1 MQRTFIRTSCC
12 LAAAVALIVT
22 ASSYAAYPDKPVRMI
37 VPFPP
42 GGGTDVVAR
51 AIAQKLGDQWGQ
63 SVVVDNRPGAASMVG
78 TEMLAHA
85 VADGYTIGFVSM
97 SHTINPSIY
106 KKLPF
111 DPIADFAPVVL
122 AATAPNVLV
131 VNPAVGAKSVAE
143 LVQVAKARPGKLN
156 FPSSGNGGVSHLSME
171 MFRYAAGIDIVHVPY
186 RGAGPAL
193 TALLANE
200 TQLMMATTPVAL
212 PQMKAGRLIAL
223 ATTGLKRSPLAA
235 DIPTVA
241 ESGYPGFE
249 ADTWYGMLAPA
260 KMPPALVNQINAAVV
275 KMLTQPDFKERL
287 AHEGAQPAG
296 GTPAQ
301 FAAYIKMEIE
311 KWAKIVRMAKVKI
324 E

>member
-1 MQRTFIRTSCC
+1 M
-12 LAAAVALIVT
+12 AVAVT
-22 ASSYAAYPDKPVRMI
+22 GATCAVAATYPEKPVRMV

-51 AIAQKLGDQWGQ
+51 AIALKLSEQWGQ

-78 TEMLAHA
+78 TEMLARA
-85 VADGYTIGFVSM
+85 VPDGYTLGFVSM

-111 DPIADFAPVVL
+111 DPIADFSPVVL

-131 VNPAVGAKSVAE
+131 VSPGVGAKSVAE
-143 LVQVAKARPGKLN
+143 LVQIAKSRPGKLN

-223 ATTGLKRSPLAA
+223 ATTGLKRSSLAPE
-235 DIPTVA
+235 IPTVA
-241 ESGYPGFE
+241 EAGYPGFE

-260 KMPPALVNQINAAVV
+260 KVPPALLNQANAAVT
-275 KMLTQPDFKERL
+275 KMLTQADFKERL

-301 FAAYIKMEIE
+301 FAAHIKSEIE

>member
-1 MQRTFIRTSCC
+1 M
-12 LAAAVALIVT
+12 AVAVAGT
-22 ASSYAAYPDKPVRMI
+22 TCAFAAAYPDKPVRMV

-51 AIAQKLGDQWGQ
+51 AIALKLTEQWGQ

-78 TEMLAHA
+78 TEMLARA
-85 VADGYTIGFVSM
+85 VPDGYTLGFVSM

-111 DPIADFAPVVL
+111 DPIADFSPVAL

-131 VNPAVGAKSVAE
+131 VNPGVGAKSVAE
-143 LVQVAKARPGKLN
+143 LVQIAKARPGKLN

-223 ATTGLKRSPLAA
+223 ATTGLKRSSLAPE
-235 DIPTVA
+235 IPTVA
-241 ESGYPGFE
+241 EAGYPGFE

-260 KMPPALVNQINAAVV
+260 KVPPALVNQANAAVT
-275 KMLTQPDFKERL
+275 KMLTQADFKERL

-301 FAAYIKMEIE
+301 FATHIKSEIE
-311 KWAKIVRMAKVKI
+311 KWAKIVRMARVKI

>member
-1 MQRTFIRTSCC
+1 MSGFA
-12 LAAAVALIVT
+12 LAFALAFALTAGAVVAG
-22 ASSYAAYPDKPVRMI
+22 YPDKPVRLI

-51 AIAQKLGDQWGQ
+51 AIALKLAEQWGQ
-63 SVVVDNRPGAASMVG
+63 SVVVDNRPGAASMIG
-78 TEMLAHA
+78 TELLARA
-85 VADGYTIGFVSM
+85 VPDGYTLGFVSM

-106 KKLPF
+106 RKLPF
-111 DPIADFAPVVL
+111 DPVADFAPIALV
-122 AATAPNVLV
+122 ATAPNVLV
-131 VNPAVGAKSVAE
+131 VNPGVGAKSVAD
-143 LVQVAKARPGKLN
+143 LVQIAKARPGNLN

-171 MFRYAAGIDIVHVPY
+171 MFRYAAGIDITHVPY

-193 TALLANE
+193 TSLLANE

-212 PQMKAGRLIAL
+212 PQMKGGRLIAL
-223 ATTGLKRSPLAA
+223 ATTGLKRSPLAPE
-235 DIPTVA
+235 IPTVA

-260 KMPPALVNQINAAVV
+260 KIPPALVTQVSAAMM
-275 KMLTQPDFKERL
+275 KMLALADFKLRL

-296 GTPAQ
+296 GTPVQ
-301 FAAYIKMEIE
+301 FGAYIKTEID
-311 KWAKIVRMAKVKI
+311 KWAKIVRMANVRI

>member
-1 MQRTFIRTSCC
+1 M
-12 LAAAVALIVT
+12 AVAVAAT
-22 ASSYAAYPDKPVRMI
+22 TCAFAAAYPDKPVRMV

-51 AIAQKLGDQWGQ
+51 AIALKLTEQWGQ

-78 TEMLAHA
+78 TEMLARA
-85 VADGYTIGFVSM
+85 VPDGYTLGFVSM

-111 DPIADFAPVVL
+111 DPIADFSPVAL

-131 VNPAVGAKSVAE
+131 VNPGVGAKSVAE
-143 LVQVAKARPGKLN
+143 LVQIAKARPGKLN

-223 ATTGLKRSPLAA
+223 ATTGLKRSSLAPE
-235 DIPTVA
+235 IPTVA
-241 ESGYPGFE
+241 EAGYPGFE

-260 KMPPALVNQINAAVV
+260 KVPPALVNQANAAVT
-275 KMLTQPDFKERL
+275 KMLTQADFKERL

-301 FAAYIKMEIE
+301 FATHIKSEIE
-311 KWAKIVRMAKVKI
+311 KWAKIVRTAKVKI

>member
-1 MQRTFIRTSCC
+1 M
-12 LAAAVALIVT
+12 AVAVT
-22 ASSYAAYPDKPVRMI
+22 GATCAVAATYPEKPVRMV

-51 AIAQKLGDQWGQ
+51 AIALKLTEQWGQ

-78 TEMLAHA
+78 TEMLARA
-85 VADGYTIGFVSM
+85 VPDGYTLGFVSM

-106 KKLPF
+106 NKLPF
-111 DPIADFAPVVL
+111 DPIADFSPVVL

-131 VNPAVGAKSVAE
+131 VSPGVGAKSVAE
-143 LVQVAKARPGKLN
+143 LVQIAKSRPGKLN

-223 ATTGLKRSPLAA
+223 ATTGLKRSSLAPE
-235 DIPTVA
+235 IPTVA
-241 ESGYPGFE
+241 EAGYPGFE

-260 KMPPALVNQINAAVV
+260 KVPPALVNQANAAVT
-275 KMLTQPDFKERL
+275 KMLTQADFKERL

-301 FAAYIKMEIE
+301 FAAHIKSEIE
-311 KWAKIVRMAKVKI
+311 KWAKIVRMARVKI

>member
-1 MQRTFIRTSCC
+1 M
-12 LAAAVALIVT
+12 AVAVT
-22 ASSYAAYPDKPVRMI
+22 GATCAVAATYPEKPVRMV

-51 AIAQKLGDQWGQ
+51 AIALKLTEQWGQ

-78 TEMLAHA
+78 TEMLARA
-85 VADGYTIGFVSM
+85 VPDGYTLGFVSM

-111 DPIADFAPVVL
+111 DPIADFSPVAL

-131 VNPAVGAKSVAE
+131 VNPGVGAKSVAE
-143 LVQVAKARPGKLN
+143 LVQIAKARPGKLN

-186 RGAGPAL
+186 HGAGPAL

-223 ATTGLKRSPLAA
+223 ATTGLKRSSLAPE
-235 DIPTVA
+235 IPTVA
-241 ESGYPGFE
+241 EAGYPGFE

-260 KMPPALVNQINAAVV
+260 KVPPALVNQANAAVT
-275 KMLTQPDFKERL
+275 KMLTQADFKERL

-301 FAAYIKMEIE
+301 FATHIKSEIE
-311 KWAKIVRMAKVKI
+311 KWSKIVRMAKVKI

>member
-1 MQRTFIRTSCC
+1 M
-12 LAAAVALIVT
+12 AVAVT
-22 ASSYAAYPDKPVRMI
+22 GATCAVAATYPEKPVRMV

-51 AIAQKLGDQWGQ
+51 AIALKLTEQWGQ

-78 TEMLAHA
+78 TEMLARA
-85 VADGYTIGFVSM
+85 VPDGYTLGFVSM

-111 DPIADFAPVVL
+111 DPIADFSPVAL

-131 VNPAVGAKSVAE
+131 VNPGVGAKSVAE
-143 LVQVAKARPGKLN
+143 LVQIAKARPGKLN

-223 ATTGLKRSPLAA
+223 ATTGLKRSSLAPE
-235 DIPTVA
+235 IPTVA
-241 ESGYPGFE
+241 EAGYPGFE

-260 KMPPALVNQINAAVV
+260 KVPPVLVNQANAAVT
-275 KMLTQPDFKERL
+275 KMLTQADFKERL

-301 FAAYIKMEIE
+301 FAAHIKSEIE
-311 KWAKIVRMAKVKI
+311 KWAKIVRMARVKI

>member
-1 MQRTFIRTSCC
+1 M
-12 LAAAVALIVT
+12 AVAVAGT
-22 ASSYAAYPDKPVRMI
+22 TCAFAAAYPDKPVRMV

-51 AIAQKLGDQWGQ
+51 AIALKLTEQWGQ

-78 TEMLAHA
+78 TEMLARA
-85 VADGYTIGFVSM
+85 VPDGYTLGFVSM

-111 DPIADFAPVVL
+111 DPIADFSPVAL

-131 VNPAVGAKSVAE
+131 VNPGVGAKSVAE
-143 LVQVAKARPGKLN
+143 LVQIAKARPGKLN
-156 FPSSGNGGVSHLSME
+156 FPSSGNGGVSHLSMG

-223 ATTGLKRSPLAA
+223 ATTGLKRSSLAPE
-235 DIPTVA
+235 IPTVA
-241 ESGYPGFE
+241 EAGYPGFE

-260 KMPPALVNQINAAVV
+260 KVPPALVNQANAAVT
-275 KMLTQPDFKERL
+275 KMLTQADFKERL

-301 FAAYIKMEIE
+301 FAAHNKSEIE

>member
-1 MQRTFIRTSCC
+1 M
-12 LAAAVALIVT
+12 AVAVAGT
-22 ASSYAAYPDKPVRMI
+22 TCAFAAAYPDKPVRMV

-51 AIAQKLGDQWGQ
+51 AIALKLTEQWGQ

-78 TEMLAHA
+78 TEMLARA
-85 VADGYTIGFVSM
+85 VPDGYTLGFVSM

-111 DPIADFAPVVL
+111 DPIADFSPVVL

-131 VNPAVGAKSVAE
+131 VSPGVGAKSVAE
-143 LVQVAKARPGKLN
+143 LVQIAKSRPGKLN

-223 ATTGLKRSPLAA
+223 ATTGLKRSSLAPE
-235 DIPTVA
+235 IPTVA
-241 ESGYPGFE
+241 EAGYPGFE

-260 KMPPALVNQINAAVV
+260 KVPPALVNQANAAVT
-275 KMLTQPDFKERL
+275 KMLTQADFKERL

-301 FAAYIKMEIE
+301 FATYIKSEIE

>member
-1 MQRTFIRTSCC
+1 M
-12 LAAAVALIVT
+12 AVAVAGT
-22 ASSYAAYPDKPVRMI
+22 TCAFAAAYPDKPVRMV

-51 AIAQKLGDQWGQ
+51 AIALKLTEQWGQ

-78 TEMLAHA
+78 TEMLARA
-85 VADGYTIGFVSM
+85 VPDGYTLGFVSM
-97 SHTINPSIY
+97 SHTINPSIH

-111 DPIADFAPVVL
+111 DPIADFSPVAL

-131 VNPAVGAKSVAE
+131 VNPGVGAKSVAE
-143 LVQVAKARPGKLN
+143 LVQIAKSRPGKLN

-223 ATTGLKRSPLAA
+223 ATTGLKRSSLAPE
-235 DIPTVA
+235 IPTVA
-241 ESGYPGFE
+241 EAGYPGFE

-260 KMPPALVNQINAAVV
+260 KVPPALVNQANAAVT
-275 KMLTQPDFKERL
+275 KMLTQADFKERL

-301 FAAYIKMEIE
+301 FAAHIKSEIE
-311 KWAKIVRMAKVKI
+311 KWAKIVRMARVKI

>member
-1 MQRTFIRTSCC
+1 M
-12 LAAAVALIVT
+12 AVAVAGT
-22 ASSYAAYPDKPVRMI
+22 TCAFAAAYPDKPVRMV

-51 AIAQKLGDQWGQ
+51 AIALKLTEQWGQ

-78 TEMLAHA
+78 TEMLARA
-85 VADGYTIGFVSM
+85 VPDGYTLGFVSM

-111 DPIADFAPVVL
+111 DPIADFSPVAL

-131 VNPAVGAKSVAE
+131 VNPGVGAKSVAE
-143 LVQVAKARPGKLN
+143 LVQIAKARPGKLN

-223 ATTGLKRSPLAA
+223 ATTGLKRSSLAPE
-235 DIPTVA
+235 IPTVA
-241 ESGYPGFE
+241 EAGYPGFE

-260 KMPPALVNQINAAVV
+260 KVPPALVNQANAAVT
-275 KMLTQPDFKERL
+275 KMLTQADFKERL

-301 FAAYIKMEIE
+301 FATYIKSEIE

>member
-1 MQRTFIRTSCC
+1 M
-12 LAAAVALIVT
+12 AVAVAGT
-22 ASSYAAYPDKPVRMI
+22 TCAFAAAYPDKPVRMV

-51 AIAQKLGDQWGQ
+51 AIALKLTEQWSQ

-78 TEMLAHA
+78 TEMLARA
-85 VADGYTIGFVSM
+85 VPDGYTLGFVSM

-111 DPIADFAPVVL
+111 DPIADFSPVVL

-131 VNPAVGAKSVAE
+131 VSPGVGAKSVAE
-143 LVQVAKARPGKLN
+143 LVQIAKARPGKLN

-223 ATTGLKRSPLAA
+223 ATTGLKRSSLAPE
-235 DIPTVA
+235 IPTVA
-241 ESGYPGFE
+241 EAGYPGFE

-260 KMPPALVNQINAAVV
+260 KVPPALVNQANAAVT
-275 KMLTQPDFKERL
+275 KMLTQADFKERL

-301 FAAYIKMEIE
+301 FATHIKSEIE
-311 KWAKIVRMAKVKI
+311 KWAKIVRTAKVKI

>member
-1 MQRTFIRTSCC
+1 M
-12 LAAAVALIVT
+12 AVAVAGT
-22 ASSYAAYPDKPVRMI
+22 TCAFAAAYPDKPVRMV

-51 AIAQKLGDQWGQ
+51 AIALKLTEQWGQ

-78 TEMLAHA
+78 TEMLARA
-85 VADGYTIGFVSM
+85 VPDGYTLGFVSM

-111 DPIADFAPVVL
+111 DPIADFSPVAL

-131 VNPAVGAKSVAE
+131 VNPGVGAKSVAE
-143 LVQVAKARPGKLN
+143 LVQIAKARPGKLN

-223 ATTGLKRSPLAA
+223 ATTGLKRSSLAPE
-235 DIPTVA
+235 IPTVA
-241 ESGYPGFE
+241 EAGYPGFE

-260 KMPPALVNQINAAVV
+260 KVPPALVNQANAAVT
-275 KMLTQPDFKERL
+275 KMLTQADFKERL

-301 FAAYIKMEIE
+301 FAAHIKSEIE

>member
-1 MQRTFIRTSCC
+1 MLVRRSAHIA
-12 LAAAVALIVT
+12 LALAFTPAGGAAL
-22 ASSYAAYPDKPVRMI
+22 AAYPDKPVRLL

-51 AIAQKLGDQWGQ
+51 AIALKLTEQWRQ

-85 VADGYTIGFVSM
+85 VPDGYTVGFVSM

-106 KKLPF
+106 RKLPF
-111 DPIADFAPVVL
+111 DPLADFSPVVL

-143 LVQVAKARPGKLN
+143 LVQIARTRPGTLN

-171 MFRYAAGIDIVHVPY
+171 MLRYAAGIDIVHVPY
-186 RGAGPAL
+186 RGAGPGL
-193 TALLANE
+193 TSLLANE

-223 ATTGLKRSPLAA
+223 ATTGLKRSPLAP

-260 KMPPALVNQINAAVV
+260 KLSPTLVNEVNAAVMN
-275 KMLTQPDFKERL
+275 MLTQPDFKERL

-296 GTPAQ
+296 GTPSQ
-301 FAAYIKMEIE
+301 FAAYIKSEID

>member
-1 MQRTFIRTSCC
+1 M
-12 LAAAVALIVT
+12 AVAVAAT
-22 ASSYAAYPDKPVRMI
+22 TCAFAAAYPDKPVRMV

-51 AIAQKLGDQWGQ
+51 AIALKLTEQWGQ

-78 TEMLAHA
+78 TEMLARA
-85 VADGYTIGFVSM
+85 VPDGYTLGFVSM
-97 SHTINPSIY
+97 SHTINPSIH

-111 DPIADFAPVVL
+111 DPIADFSPVVL

-131 VNPAVGAKSVAE
+131 VNPGVGAKSVAE
-143 LVQVAKARPGKLN
+143 LVQIAKARPGKLN

-223 ATTGLKRSPLAA
+223 ATTGLKRSSLAPE
-235 DIPTVA
+235 IPTVA
-241 ESGYPGFE
+241 EAGYPGFE

-260 KMPPALVNQINAAVV
+260 KVPPALVNQANAAVT
-275 KMLTQPDFKERL
+275 KMLTQADFKERL

-301 FAAYIKMEIE
+301 FATHIKSEIE
-311 KWAKIVRMAKVKI
+311 KWAKIVRTAKVKI